1 MSIRIAT
8 SDEEIAACFP
18 VMVQL
23 RPRLKREEFVTRI
36 RRQMESGYRLALHHV
51 ADRPVAIAGFRVSE
65 NLSAGTFLFVD
76 DLVTD
81 ATSRSK
87 GYGAELLAWLRA
99 QARAEGCH
107 VLQLDTGVQRK
118 GAQRFYDRQ
127 GRRVWPSLRDRA
139 VANDIADDRS
149 SRNS

>member
-8 SDEEIAACFP
+8 SDEDIAACFL

-23 RPRLKREEFVTRI
+23 RPHLKPQEFVTRI
-36 RRQMESGYRLALHHV
+36 RRQMESGYRLTLYDV

-65 NLSAGTFLFVD
+65 KLSAGKFLFVD

-81 ATSRSK
+81 ETSRSK
-87 GYGAELLAWLRA
+87 GYGAESLAWLRA
-99 QARAEGCH
+99 QARAEGCQ

-118 GAQRFYDRQ
+118 GAQRFYDRE
-127 GRRVWPSLRDRA
+127 GMRVSGYHYE
-139 VANDIADDRS
+139 IAP
-149 SRNS
+149 